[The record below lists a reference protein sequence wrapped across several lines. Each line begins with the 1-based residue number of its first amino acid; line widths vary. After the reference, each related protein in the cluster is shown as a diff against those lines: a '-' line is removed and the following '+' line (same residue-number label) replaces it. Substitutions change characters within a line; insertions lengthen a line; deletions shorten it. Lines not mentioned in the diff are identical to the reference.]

1 MAKEKV
7 VKEKVANDE
16 SKKEKR
22 RQVMS
27 DSAYRILVVVLLIM
41 ILIGVVADVAMQIM
55 GGRDLHGGRGG
66 FMQFG
71 PGGKGKGGD
80 QERGPQ
86 RDQGQGWLPG
96 LELSA
101 A

>member
-1 MAKEKV
+1 
-7 VKEKVANDE
+7 
-16 SKKEKR
+16 
-22 RQVMS
+22 MS

-41 ILIGVVADVAMQIM
+41 ILIGVVADVAMQFM
-55 GGRDLHGGRGG
+55 GGRDHGGRGG

-80 QERGPQ
+80 QEIGPQ

-96 LELSA
+96 LELSTA
-101 A
+101 